1 MKDVIGGS
9 DDVYLGP
16 YALNKWNNMVIAE
29 HEEPEQKCG
38 VGGFGI
44 LPLRN
49 CDHQIFGIFASEQK
63 ELFGNYSE
71 IDAVPNRA

>member
-1 MKDVIGGS
+1 
-9 DDVYLGP
+9 
-16 YALNKWNNMVIAE
+16 MVIAE

-71 IDAVPNRA
+71 IDAVPNRV